1 MADTTLFP
9 VTVVGSW
16 PRSTELV
23 RALRRKEAGE
33 ITLAEFNAVADGEV
47 LACIRAQEEAGVDII
62 SDGEQRRD
70 NFYSFA
76 VDKLTG
82 MQLMKVS
89 ELLDYSKD
97 RARMEEVLRALDVPS
112 FAIKSPI
119 VVDRIGKR
127 QGLALDE
134 LAFMREHT
142 DRQIKIPLPGP
153 YMLTRSSWFEGLSDR
168 VYPDPEDLA
177 KDVVA
182 ILREEIIALRDQGC
196 DFVQLDEPILS
207 QVVFGE
213 ESTETFM
220 CAALPN
226 RRDPTDELE
235 MAVRLMNETTEGIS
249 GIKTGVHI
257 CRGNWSRKE
266 EVLLTGNYGPMLPYL
281 VQMNIDQLV
290 LECATP
296 RAGEMEVFKEYSNE
310 KEIGF
315 GVVNPRTDEIESLRS
330 KSSTGL
336 KSCCSTSTPTRFS
349 SIPTAASAPSPKETS
364 TPTRWPPGRC
374 GQSLKLPKSCGLST
388 GSPELIAPGMK
399 NPSTTLNRSWRG
411 FLMASSNSLQAWPAA
426 ALRLKRLSAYYLH
439 PAGSGHTASGSH
451 HTCSHLLRNWL
462 VGAT

>member
-1 MADTTLFP
+1 MAKTPLFP

-33 ITLAEFNAVADGEV
+33 ITYAEFSAIADAEV

-62 SDGEQRRD
+62 SDGELRRD

-82 MQLMKVS
+82 MRLMKVS
-89 ELLDYSKD
+89 EVMDYSHD
-97 RARMEEVLRALDVPS
+97 RARMEEMLRALDVPA

-119 VVDRIGKR
+119 AVDRLGTR

-134 LAFMREHT
+134 FAFLKEHT

-153 YMLTRSSWFEGLSDR
+153 YMLTRSSWFEGLSDA
-168 VYPDPEDLA
+168 VYPTPEDLA
-177 KDVVA
+177 ADVVA

-235 MAVRLMNETTEGIS
+235 FAVRLMNETLDGIT

-266 EVLLTGNYGPMLPYL
+266 DVLLTGNYGPMLPYL
-281 VQMNIDQLV
+281 AQMNIDQLV

-296 RAGEMEVFKEYSNE
+296 RAGEMDVFKEYSNE
-310 KEIGF
+310 WEMGF
-315 GVVNPRTDEIESLRS
+315 GVVNPRTDDME
-330 KSSTGL
+330 
-336 KSCCSTSTPTRFS
+336 
-349 SIPTAASAPSPKETS
+349 
-364 TPTRWPPGRC
+364 
-374 GQSLKLPKSCGLST
+374 
-388 GSPELIAPGMK
+388 SPEQIVARVKELLQYFDPDKIYL
-399 NPSTTLNRSWRG
+399 NPDCGFGTFAERNVNTTE
-411 FLMASSNSLQAWPAA
+411 MAIKKIQVITQAAEQIRA
-426 ALRLKRLSAYYLH
+426 EYR
-439 PAGSGHTASGSH
+439 
-451 HTCSHLLRNWL
+451 
-462 VGAT
+462 

>member
-1 MADTTLFP
+1 MPDTPLFP

-16 PRSTELV
+16 PRSTDLI
-23 RALRRKEAGE
+23 RALRSKEAGE
-33 ITLAEFNAVADGEV
+33 ITLGEFNQVADGEV
-47 LACIRAQEEAGVDII
+47 LSCIRAQEEAGVDII

-89 ELLDYSKD
+89 ELLDYSTD

-119 VVDRIGKR
+119 VIDRIGKR
-127 QGLALDE
+127 NGLALDE

-142 DRQIKIPLPGP
+142 DRQIKVPLPGP
-153 YMLTRSSWFEGLSDR
+153 YMLTRSSWFEGLSDKA
-168 VYPDPEDLA
+168 YPSPDDLA
-177 KDVVA
+177 KDVVE

-196 DFVQLDEPILS
+196 DFVQLDEPTLS

-213 ESTETFM
+213 ETTETFM

-235 MAVRLMNETTEGIS
+235 MAVRLMNETLDGID

-257 CRGNWSRKE
+257 CRGNWSKKE

-315 GVVNPRTDEIESLRS
+315 GVVNPRTDDIE
-330 KSSTGL
+330 
-336 KSCCSTSTPTRFS
+336 
-349 SIPTAASAPSPKETS
+349 
-364 TPTRWPPGRC
+364 
-374 GQSLKLPKSCGLST
+374 
-388 GSPELIAPGMK
+388 
-399 NPSTTLNRSWRG
+399 
-411 FLMASSNSLQAWPAA
+411 
-426 ALRLKRLSAYYLH
+426 
-439 PAGSGHTASGSH
+439 PAGQIVERVNE
-451 HTCSHLLRNWL
+451 LLQYFDADKIYLNPDCGFGTFAERNVNTHEMAGKKMQVITEAAEIL
-462 VGAT
+462 RAQHG